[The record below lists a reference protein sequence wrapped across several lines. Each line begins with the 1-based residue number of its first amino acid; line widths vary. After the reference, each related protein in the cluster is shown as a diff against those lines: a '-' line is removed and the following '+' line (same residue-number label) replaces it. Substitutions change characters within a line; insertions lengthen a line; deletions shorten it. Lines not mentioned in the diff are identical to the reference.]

1 MKRYLIII
9 SILLILV
16 VGFVS
21 LTSLI
26 KCYYLTFKYQDYD
39 FVKEGKYHFI
49 LVLKE
54 DDVFWN
60 KVVDG
65 AKKAAKKYNVTLS
78 ILKEDYFDIDSH
90 LDLIDRG
97 IESSPD
103 GIISYTLNEKKYENI
118 VNRAIDKKIPFISLD
133 VDVLKSKRDAFI
145 GTNNYYTGIMLAKK
159 LIKAIDNKGLIGI
172 VMNSEENSFMLTGIY
187 GEVSRYDGVSII
199 DTRYIDTKRVNTYK
213 VIEDMVINNRELKG
227 IICIDPYATYMAG
240 QVIVRQN
247 KVGKIKIVGM
257 GDLDGTLRFIK
268 KGVIE
273 GTVVRDPYKM
283 GYKAVETMY
292 KIKEEEFIDD
302 TIFIELKYINKG
314 SLDEK

>member
-1 MKRYLIII
+1 MRRYFIII
-9 SILLILV
+9 FILLSLV
-16 VGFVS
+16 IVFMS

-26 KCYYLTFKYQDYD
+26 KCYYLTLKNQDSD
-39 FVKEGKYHFI
+39 FIKEGKYHFI

-54 DDVFWN
+54 DDLFWN
-60 KVVDG
+60 KVADG
-65 AKKAAKKYNVTLS
+65 AKRAAEKYNVTLS
-78 ILKEDYFDIDSH
+78 ILKENYFDMDNH
-90 LDLIDRG
+90 LDLIDRA

-103 GIISYTLNEKKYENI
+103 GIISYTLNEQKYENI
-118 VNRAIDKKIPFISLD
+118 ITCSVDKKIPFITLD

-145 GTNNYYTGIMLAKK
+145 GTNNYYTGIVLAKK
-159 LIKAIDNKGLIGI
+159 LINAIGDRGDIGI

-187 GEVSRYDGVSII
+187 GEVSRHEGVSIV

-247 KVGKIKIVGM
+247 KVGKIKLVGT
-257 GDLDGTLRFIK
+257 GDLEGTLRFIK

-273 GTVVRDPYKM
+273 GTVVRD
-283 GYKAVETMY
+283 A
-292 KIKEEEFIDD
+292 
-302 TIFIELKYINKG
+302 
-314 SLDEK
+314 